1 MDKIPFRTGCEVVGD
16 PDQNPE
22 KRDSMDEIPFRAG
35 CELAGNPNKNLGKRD
50 SMDEIPFCTGCEVV
64 GDPDQNPEKRDSMDE
79 IPFRAGCEVA
89 GNPNKNLGKRDNM
102 DEIPFC
108 TDYEL
113 AGDGGNPQNKKHI
126 EVATLSGGAA
136 KTKTQPNPKNR
147 KCLIVATLS
156 GGAAKSKTQPNPQNR
171 KCLSYR
177 ALLFRIAIV
186 FAFLGALAV
195 LEVSGTLS
203 GGTKAGDFGNR
214 GGTLS
219 DELKAGSLGNRGG
232 TLSDELKAG
241 SLGNRGGTVSTGT
254 QSETS
259 AGANFNPRST
269 AGSTQSRSG
278 TQSEILTASFGHDS
292 VGTDT
297 QSRTSN
303 RGQEIVGGIS
313 NEILIFTALCLL
325 LITLLVS
332 LYNFHGIKTTRRLL
346 EKVLKTGNFGEF
358 DLKGTG
364 ASAGK
369 NPSESGSAASLGGQL
384 SPDKRYPSEG
394 GDPSE
399 NAPRTDYRQGDPAD
413 TGSRKGSEATLR
425 KTNPDL
431 RSTFERMRVTYYV
444 PDYSS
449 DISLKP
455 GTFSVDDFQSKP
467 ASDSFFEIVFDS
479 TIATAEFHI
488 NKNNLTDFAPV
499 LKDRSRLF
507 DFCEF
512 VALPKK
518 NYVDIE
524 EISPGILTEEN
535 ELYTVTKKIKIKL
548 IEG

>member
-50 SMDEIPFCTGCEVV
+50 
-64 GDPDQNPEKRDSMDE
+64 
-79 IPFRAGCEVA
+79 
-89 GNPNKNLGKRDNM
+89 NM

-126 EVATLSGGAA
+126 E
-136 KTKTQPNPKNR
+136 
-147 KCLIVATLS
+147 VATLS

-203 GGTKAGDFGNR
+203 GGTKAGDF
-214 GGTLS
+214 
-219 DELKAGSLGNRGG
+219 GNRGG

-369 NPSESGSAASLGGQL
+369 NPSES
-384 SPDKRYPSEG
+384 
-394 GDPSE
+394 
-399 NAPRTDYRQGDPAD
+399 
-413 TGSRKGSEATLR
+413 
-425 KTNPDL
+425 
-431 RSTFERMRVTYYV
+431 
-444 PDYSS
+444 
-449 DISLKP
+449 
-455 GTFSVDDFQSKP
+455 
-467 ASDSFFEIVFDS
+467 
-479 TIATAEFHI
+479 
-488 NKNNLTDFAPV
+488 
-499 LKDRSRLF
+499 
-507 DFCEF
+507 
-512 VALPKK
+512 
-518 NYVDIE
+518 
-524 EISPGILTEEN
+524 
-535 ELYTVTKKIKIKL
+535 
-548 IEG
+548 